1 VFPSFDKCDSLLYFP
16 YSFTRHINS
25 SDFTALYKL
34 MNSHLDRN
42 CSINMGSC
50 DNKDH
55 VLNMKSF
62 VKLFEFMDQFQPD
75 RIMCVHTTKVVEN
88 QIISAIYM
96 KFTDIKCIVDS
107 AMASATAKDVPM
119 PGGCGM
125 SRDEHLKLKV
135 AESKKPADEQ
145 QRLCAMVERHTD
157 LVINLRIDLVIT
169 IDDCSKKVTE
179 LSFEKELLSMHPA
192 ECIR

>member
-1 VFPSFDKCDSLLYFP
+1 
-16 YSFTRHINS
+16 
-25 SDFTALYKL
+25 
-34 MNSHLDRN
+34 
-42 CSINMGSC
+42 
-50 DNKDH
+50 
-55 VLNMKSF
+55 
-62 VKLFEFMDQFQPD
+62 
-75 RIMCVHTTKVVEN
+75 
-88 QIISAIYM
+88 
-96 KFTDIKCIVDS
+96 
-107 AMASATAKDVPM
+107 M

-135 AESKKPADEQ
+135 AESKKPVEEQ